1 MRKFVFSDKFSH
13 INSQNVAALHCAA
26 WFLYLEIY
34 KSELFSK
41 KSCCWYEA
49 KISAADQ
56 ALLGRELGAPPA
68 QPYQNQPE
76 LSPGPH
82 DVHVPSYPTGTRF
95 L

>member
-1 MRKFVFSDKFSH
+1 MKLK
-13 INSQNVAALHCAA
+13 
-26 WFLYLEIY
+26 Y
-34 KSELFSK
+34 
-41 KSCCWYEA
+41 
-49 KISAADQ
+49 SAADQ

>member
-1 MRKFVFSDKFSH
+1 MNCFLRSH
-13 INSQNVAALHCAA
+13 AVDMKLK
-26 WFLYLEIY
+26 Y
-34 KSELFSK
+34 
-41 KSCCWYEA
+41 
-49 KISAADQ
+49 SAADQ